1 LSVPLFCPRVQPP
14 NFMEAAATQ
23 TERVA
28 AERPTES
35 PAPALFWVTAIAVTS
50 ALLILRRP
58 DAVFHAQLWAED
70 GVVWFADAYNHG
82 ALRALFFARDGYLQL
97 FPRLVAAVSLW
108 VPLVHVPLVFNL
120 IALTV
125 EAVPPLFLVS
135 SRMRN
140 LGPLPL
146 RCALA
151 LVYLFVPDS
160 LEVHAIVTDSQSQL
174 AVLACL
180 LIIADAPLSRWGK
193 IFDVVVL
200 VLCALTTPMGMLL
213 LAVALARTVLPL
225 LVHRS
230 ANPRPA
236 GPEMRWRWAQVSLL
250 TVCALLQGLT
260 LLTTAGARLDT
271 VLGASVSRFVRIVAG
286 QILVPIFVGH
296 NRLDLMARD
305 PATVTALAVLIT
317 AVATLVCIYALLRGT
332 PELRCFI
339 FFAVLVLAAAL
350 TFPSVEPIEYQ
361 WDLFMVP
368 GLGMRYWYIPKLAA
382 MVTLLW
388 LLGRQRPVTIRALAG
403 ALVCV
408 MVLSAVRYC
417 RYPPFPDFY
426 FESYVRTFEQL
437 PPGATGQFPLNPGG
451 IWVMKLVKK

>member
-1 LSVPLFCPRVQPP
+1 
-14 NFMEAAATQ
+14 MEAAVTQ

-28 AERPTES
+28 AEQFRVS
-35 PAPALFWVTAIAVTS
+35 PAPALFWVIAIAVTS

-82 ALRALFFARDGYLQL
+82 ALRSLLFARDGYLQV

-108 VPLVHVPLVFNL
+108 VPLGHVPLVFNL
-120 IALTV
+120 FALAV

-140 LGPLPL
+140 VGPLPL
-146 RCALA
+146 RCVLA
-151 LVYLFVPDS
+151 LLYLFVPDS
-160 LEVHAIVTDSQSQL
+160 SEVHAIVTDSQSQL

-180 LIIADAPLSRWGK
+180 VIIAQAPHSRWGK

-230 ANPRPA
+230 ANA
-236 GPEMRWRWAQVSLL
+236 GPARPEKRWRWVQVSLL
-250 TVCALLQGLT
+250 AACALLQGLT
-260 LLTTAGARLDT
+260 LLTTAGARLNT
-271 VLGASVSRFVRIVAG
+271 ILGASASRFARILAG
-286 QILVPIFVGH
+286 QIVLPVFLGS
-296 NRLDLMARD
+296 NRLDQLARD
-305 PATVTALAVLIT
+305 PAKVTALAVLIT
-317 AVATLVCIYALLRGT
+317 LLAASVCLYALLRGS
-332 PELRCFI
+332 PALRCFI
-339 FFAVLVLAAAL
+339 FFALLVLAAAL
-350 TFPSVEPIEYQ
+350 TFPTVEPLDYQ
-361 WDLFMVP
+361 WDVFLVP

-388 LLGRQRPVTIRALAG
+388 LLGRQRPVPIRALAG
-403 ALVCV
+403 VLVCV
-408 MVLSAVRYC
+408 MAFSAVRHW
-417 RYPPFPDFY
+417 RYPAFPDFH

-437 PPGATGQFPLNPGG
+437 PPGATGQFRLNPGG
-451 IWVMKLVKK
+451 VWIMRLVKK